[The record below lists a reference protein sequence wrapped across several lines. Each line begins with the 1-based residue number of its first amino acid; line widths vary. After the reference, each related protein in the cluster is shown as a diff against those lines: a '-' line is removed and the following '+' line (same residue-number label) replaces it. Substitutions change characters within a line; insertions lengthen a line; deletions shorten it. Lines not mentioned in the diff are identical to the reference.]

1 MSGQDGTLC
10 KRKGLFFMDHHA
22 WYVYIWSHAGW
33 SSSSSGWLTS
43 VALAS
48 VAWVESSL
56 FHQRKKEEEDEPLE
70 AARKYKDIRLRMIWF
85 WIQLLFIFACWKNSS
100 KVLIDHEP
108 HSMLIHN
115 TQVSSFWL
123 VHRVSNCCVWCWW
136 LQITTR
142 NYLHFWRPKKNH
154 ALCRARTT
162 KITHRENYNHA

>member
-1 MSGQDGTLC
+1 MSASHLLGETGPVTDPSSIIFSIILQAKALSGQDGTLC

-85 WIQLLFIFACWKNSS
+85 WVQLLEIATSTPWRSIES
-100 KVLIDHEP
+100 I
-108 HSMLIHN
+108 
-115 TQVSSFWL
+115 WL
-123 VHRVSNCCVWCWW
+123 VFQRLAVRTLAQKFFLQNLVGLLQWRW
-136 LQITTR
+136 LR
-142 NYLHFWRPKKNH
+142 WLG
-154 ALCRARTT
+154 
-162 KITHRENYNHA
+162 